1 MKQLLFLA
9 LVGFALVFADE
20 ACRHIVSADGASRY
34 DLSWFMAQSTHG
46 PLKGTT
52 GGDTYEYEFEVC
64 GPGFECGLSA
74 CTGLAPKGGSCQS
87 WGDFMSK
94 DSEACLGANVPSAI
108 VGLNNGEGVTLTYAN
123 GDEYKSNP
131 RTTNLVLKCDKTQ
144 KDWGT
149 VTFDDSKQL
158 DLLFTVTVVSEHACP
173 GSGGGATTGMS
184 IGTILLIVIVCAI
197 PAYLIAVI
205 IFNKVKGEAS
215 GAELIPNLQ
224 FWKALPGY
232 VKDGFFFYYSTWR
245 RQLQSSITNTHI
257 YTVIASS
264 LVLNFV

>member
-158 DLLFTVTVVSEHACP
+158 SLIYGYCRIRTCLPWKWWWCNYRHEHWHNPSHCYRVCNP
-173 GSGGGATTGMS
+173 S
-184 IGTILLIVIVCAI
+184 IFDCW
-197 PAYLIAVI
+197 YH
-205 IFNKVKGEAS
+205 F
-215 GAELIPNLQ
+215 Q
-224 FWKALPGY
+224 
-232 VKDGFFFYYSTWR
+232 
-245 RQLQSSITNTHI
+245 
-257 YTVIASS
+257 
-264 LVLNFV
+264 

>member
-173 GSGGGATTGMS
+173 GSSPGGPSGAIS
-184 IGTILLIVIVCAI
+184 IGSVILIVIVCAI
-197 PAYLIAVI
+197 PVYLVGGI
-205 IFNKVKGEAS
+205 IFNKVKGEAT
-215 GAELIPNLQ
+215 GADLIPNLP

-232 VKDGFFFYYSTWR
+232 VKDGFFFIIRRGGGSYS
-245 RQLQSSITNTHI
+245 Q
-257 YTVIASS
+257 V
-264 LVLNFV
+264 